1 MARKAAAE
9 KDLTE
14 ERQAMAE
21 RALSSAGRQSAGGG
35 GGGGGGSPADGPAA
49 STWWVSHFG
58 ASAGEAVAF
67 ERMRAAAEV
76 ELGPLSSVDV
86 QLLRLE
92 LSDERGKL
100 TKAAIKVCAA
110 WLPYDSTYLS
120 YAHPPSLI
128 SLSQRL
134 LSGSID
140 GSDGHET
147 VGGALRA
154 LLQAA
159 RAQLDKQVEVRMKQ
173 AAARTS
179 SQGNQ
184 RLSPNR
190 DMGKSPSE
198 RRVRLGDL

>member
-21 RALSSAGRQSAGGG
+21 RALSSAGRQSAGG

-92 LSDERGKL
+92 LG
-100 TKAAIKVCAA
+100 
-110 WLPYDSTYLS
+110 
-120 YAHPPSLI
+120 
-128 SLSQRL
+128 
-134 LSGSID
+134 
-140 GSDGHET
+140 
-147 VGGALRA
+147 
-154 LLQAA
+154 
-159 RAQLDKQVEVRMKQ
+159 
-173 AAARTS
+173 
-179 SQGNQ
+179 
-184 RLSPNR
+184 
-190 DMGKSPSE
+190 
-198 RRVRLGDL
+198 

>member
-1 MARKAAAE
+1 M
-9 KDLTE
+9 
-14 ERQAMAE
+14 
-21 RALSSAGRQSAGGG
+21 S
-35 GGGGGGSPADGPAA
+35 AA
-49 STWWVSHFG
+49 SLRRPQSRCVP
-58 ASAGEAVAF
+58 
-67 ERMRAAAEV
+67 
-76 ELGPLSSVDV
+76 LGRPTT
-86 QLLRLE
+86 RH
-92 LSDERGKL
+92 
-100 TKAAIKVCAA
+100 
-110 WLPYDSTYLS
+110 LS

-179 SQGNQ
+179 SKGNQ